1 MKNNPEPLKD
11 IYFFSPLS
19 EHDIKKIKEVCQEE
33 RFEKGE
39 IVFKEGSSGDNFFII
54 LEGSIE
60 IFKNYDTPDRDL
72 LAVYGKGQLFGEIAL
87 IDDLPRS
94 ATVITREPTR
104 LLSISRDNFNRII
117 SEASTLSISIMKSIS
132 AKIRDSNENFIK
144 SLRERNRH
152 LEEIHKQLKQEIE
165 DRKWAEDRLVWQARV
180 NEAIAKLS
188 KALISSLSIDEI
200 SSMILEKAKQITESE
215 YGYTAYI
222 QVHKDYLAYPPI
234 NQEVWIKSTASDKD
248 FTLERTGGLWE
259 WVSKN
264 KKTLLSNN
272 PEEDQ
277 RYSGI
282 PEDFLP
288 FRNFLSAPVIINDM
302 LMGQIAVADSTRDY
316 SDRDIRLLQEL
327 ADLYAIAIQRK
338 ISEDERD
345 TLQMQLQ
352 HSQRLESIGILA
364 GGIAHDFNN
373 ILFPIIGYTEMSM
386 IKIAEGNDIRKNL
399 EEIFKAANR
408 ARNLIQQIL
417 TFSRRSNRERKPLK
431 VQSVIK
437 ETLDF
442 LMVSMEKNIEI
453 HQNIDRKCGYIL
465 GDRTQIHQ
473 VIMNLCTNAYHAMQE
488 KGGILEVS
496 LNQVK
501 LNPYDIV
508 PYMNISPG
516 SYLHLSV
523 RDTGYGMKR
532 SVMER
537 IFDPFFT
544 TKAPGKG
551 TGMGLSVV
559 HGIVKSYDGCIT
571 VYSEPGKG
579 SIFHVYLPLM
589 DTPETNLTELSF
601 EEPPTGDERIL
612 LADDEEQVLNML
624 QKMLEQLGYQVKAFI
639 SSPEAYQQ
647 FENSPDNFDLVI
659 TDMAMPKM
667 TGEELA
673 KKIMAIR
680 SDIPIILCTGF
691 SEKMSEEKAKS
702 LGIREFVMK
711 PVIRGEIARIIRRAL
726 KN

>member
-1 MKNNPEPLKD
+1 MRNNPEPLKD

-19 EHDIKKIKEVCQEE
+19 EHDIKKIQEVCQEE
-33 RFEKGE
+33 KFETGE

-94 ATVITREPTR
+94 ATVITREATR

-117 SEASTLSISIMKSIS
+117 SETSTLSISIMKSIS

-165 DRKWAEDRLVWQARV
+165 ERKWAEERLVWQAKV

-188 KALISSLSIDEI
+188 KALISSLSIDDM
-200 SSMILEKAKQITESE
+200 SSLILEKAKQLTESA

-222 QVHKDYLAYPPI
+222 QLYKDYLAYPPM
-234 NQEVWIKSTASDKD
+234 NQEVWIKSRASDID

-259 WVSKN
+259 WVSKH
-264 KKTLLSNN
+264 KKTLLSNT
-272 PEEDQ
+272 PEKDP
-277 RYSGI
+277 RYSKI
-282 PEDFLP
+282 PEGSVP
-288 FRNFLSAPVIINDM
+288 FRNFLSAPVIINNT
-302 LMGQIAVADSTRDY
+302 LMGQIAVADSIRDY

-386 IKIAEGNDIRKNL
+386 IKIPEGHDIRKNL

-442 LMVSMEKNIEI
+442 LMIPMEKNIEI
-453 HQNIDRKCGYIL
+453 RQNIDKKCGYIL
-465 GDRTQIHQ
+465 ADRTQIHQ
-473 VIMNLCTNAYHAMQE
+473 VIMNLCTNAYHSMQE

-501 LNPYDIV
+501 LNPYDII

-523 RDTGYGMKR
+523 RDTGYGMKK

-571 VYSEPGKG
+571 VYSEPEKG

-589 DTPETNLTELSF
+589 DTHETEITELSS

-612 LADDEEQVLNML
+612 LVDDEEQVLNML
-624 QKMLEQLGYQVKAFI
+624 QKMLEQLGYQVKAFM
-639 SSPEAYQQ
+639 SSPEAYQY
-647 FENSPDNFDLVI
+647 FTDSPDSFDLVI
-659 TDMAMPKM
+659 TDMTMPKM

-673 KKIMAIR
+673 KKIMIIR

-702 LGIREFVMK
+702 LGIREFIMK
-711 PVIRGEIARIIRRAL
+711 PVIRGEIAKIIRHVL
-726 KN
+726 